1 MKKLFLATILL
12 FSVMTFGQKRHAGV
26 HHTKAVSVTA
36 DSIAVDTTATPKVKW
51 SKYIAVGFSISN
63 GNDYGDNTNTTTF
76 DEASYP
82 SLEFGF
88 SRENL
93 SLSVV
98 LGRGNLRGLGN
109 SNYFTGNYEQTENP
123 AYGTNFYEPE
133 FIDNP
138 DKPIYSTDN
147 LSKYYWEV
155 KATPSFPL
163 GVVNAS
169 IIFGAGSY
177 FSNDKG
183 NTFIEYGS
191 GISYTKGKFTY
202 GVCYTNWDGV
212 DYITP
217 NVSFSLD

>member
-1 MKKLFLATILL
+1 MKKVILGAL
-12 FSVMTFGQKRHAGV
+12 LLLSTVTFGQKRHGIT
-26 HHTKAVSVTA
+26 HTNSASVTA
-36 DSIAVDTTATPKVKW
+36 DSTATTSTKW
-51 SKYIAVGFSISN
+51 SKYVALGISISS
-63 GNDYGDNTNTTTF
+63 GNSYENNLNTTTF

-98 LGRGNLRGLGN
+98 LGRSNFRGLGQ
-109 SNYFTGNYEQTENP
+109 SSYFTGNDELSGE
-123 AYGTNFYEPE
+123 A
-133 FIDNP
+133 
-138 DKPIYSTDN
+138 IYDTDN
-147 LSKYYWEV
+147 LAKYYWEV

-163 GVVNAS
+163 GIVNAS
-169 IIFGAGSY
+169 LIFGAGSY

-191 GISYTKGKFTY
+191 GISYTLGKFTY
-202 GVCYTNWDGV
+202 GVCYTNWDGI

-217 NVSFSLD
+217 DISYGF

>member
-1 MKKLFLATILL
+1 MKNLILGAILL
-12 FSVMTFGQKRHAGV
+12 FSVMTFGQKRHVG
-26 HHTKAVSVTA
+26 TTA
-36 DSIAVDTTATPKVKW
+36 STQSETTVDTTATKSKW
-51 SKYIAVGFSISN
+51 SKYVAVGFSISS
-63 GNDYGDNTNTTTF
+63 GNSYENNLNTTTF

-98 LGRGNLRGLGN
+98 LGRGNLRGLGD
-109 SNYFTGNYEQTENP
+109 SNYFTGNYETLEN
-123 AYGTNFYEPE
+123 GEL
-133 FIDNP
+133 DLS
-138 DKPIYSTDN
+138 KPIYDTDN
-147 LSKYYWEV
+147 LSKYYWEL

-163 GVVNAS
+163 GVVTAS
-169 IIFGAGSY
+169 LIFGGGSY

>member
-1 MKKLFLATILL
+1 MKNLFLATILL

-26 HHTKAVSVTA
+26 HHTKAVSVTI
-36 DSIAVDTTATPKVKW
+36 DSIAVVPTAAPKVKW
-51 SKYIAVGFSISN
+51 SKYVAVGFSISN
-63 GNDYGDNTNTTTF
+63 GNDYGDNVNTTTF

-98 LGRGNLRGLGN
+98 VGRSNLRGLGN
-109 SNYFTGNYEQTENP
+109 SNYVSGYETLEN
-123 AYGTNFYEPE
+123 G
-133 FIDNP
+133 DP
-138 DKPIYSTDN
+138 DFNNPIYTTDN

-191 GISYTKGKFTY
+191 GISYTIGKFTY
-202 GVCYTNWDGV
+202 GVCYTNWDGI

>member
-1 MKKLFLATILL
+1 MKNLILGAILL
-12 FSVMTFGQKRHAGV
+12 FSVMTFGQKQHGV
-26 HHTKAVSVTA
+26 THTNGAVVTA
-36 DSIAVDTTATPKVKW
+36 DTTATTSTKW

-63 GNDYGDNTNTTTF
+63 GNSYENNLNTTTF

-88 SRENL
+88 SRENI
-93 SLSVV
+93 SLGAVI
-98 LGRGNLRGLGN
+98 GRGSLRGLGTKEDKF
-109 SNYFTGNYEQTENP
+109 SN
-123 AYGTNFYEPE
+123 
-133 FIDNP
+133 
-138 DKPIYSTDN
+138 
-147 LSKYYWEV
+147 YYWEV

-169 IIFGAGSY
+169 LIFGAGSY

-191 GISYTKGKFTY
+191 GISYTKGKLTY